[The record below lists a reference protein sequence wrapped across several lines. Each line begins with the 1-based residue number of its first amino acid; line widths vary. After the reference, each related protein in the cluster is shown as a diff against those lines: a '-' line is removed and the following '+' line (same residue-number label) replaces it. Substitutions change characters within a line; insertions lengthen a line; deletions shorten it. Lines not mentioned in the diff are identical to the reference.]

1 MTDLQKAA
9 QEPPV
14 LSVRDLRVT
23 VRTQGQELEVLGDV
37 GFELRP
43 RQTLGLVG
51 ESGSGK
57 SMTAFAVMGLLA
69 RNARVTDGQV
79 LLGDVDLLQLDR
91 RQLSDV
97 RGRDIGMIYQEARRS
112 LNPAFTVGD
121 QIAEVVRR
129 HQGASR
135 KEARKRAVELL
146 DMVRIPRAAER
157 VDDYP
162 HMFSGGMCQR
172 VMLAVA
178 LACQPKV
185 LIADEPTTALDVTVQ
200 ASVLSLLH
208 DLQDELGMAL
218 LLITHDLGVVADICD
233 DVAVMYAGRIVERAT
248 VDDLFLRPAHPYTEG
263 LLGAIPNVLA
273 PSDRFVAIPGNV
285 PPLDQMPEGC
295 RFHPRCPYVQDRCTA
310 EQPPLVRADAAH
322 GAACVR
328 VHELDL
334 KGVGA
339 SV

>member
-1 MTDLQKAA
+1 MT
-9 QEPPV
+9 EPV
-14 LSVRDLRVT
+14 LTVRDLRVT
-23 VRTQGQELEVLGDV
+23 VRSSRQDLEVLSDV
-37 GFELRP
+37 NFELRP

-57 SMTAFAVMGLLA
+57 SMTAYAVMGLLA
-69 RNARVTDGQV
+69 RNARVTDGSV
-79 LLGDVDLLQLDR
+79 LLGDVDLLTLDKK
-91 RQLSDV
+91 QLSDV

-129 HQGASR
+129 HEGATR
-135 KEARKRAVELL
+135 RDARRRAVELL

-157 VDDYP
+157 ADDYP

-178 LACQPKV
+178 LACRPTV

-208 DLQDELGMAL
+208 DLQDELGMAM

-233 DVAVMYAGRIVERAT
+233 DVAVMYAGRIVERAPAE
-248 VDDLFLRPAHPYTEG
+248 DLFLRPAHPYTEG

-273 PSDRFVAIPGNV
+273 PTDRFVAIPGNV
-285 PPLDQMPEGC
+285 PPLDQMPQGC
-295 RFHPRCPYVQDRCTA
+295 RFHPRCPYAQPRCTS

-328 VHELDL
+328 THELDL
-334 KGVGA
+334 QGVA
-339 SV
+339 SGV